1 MGLTCLGVK
10 RNLIP
15 KGLEDRKFLKEV
27 MQSGG
32 HRGGLLAC
40 EIAEK
45 ALQARGLQE

>member
-1 MGLTCLGVK
+1 MLGTCW
-10 RNLIP
+10 P
-15 KGLEDRKFLKEV
+15 TSTEATKGLEDRKFLKEV

-45 ALQARGLQE
+45 ALLARGLQE